1 MRGVI
6 AFVVGCLFAFGLG
19 ISGMTKPDVVKG
31 FLDVFGHWNYNLIG
45 VMLGGIVVH
54 SVAFQFIKNKKS
66 PLLDT
71 KFYLPIKKAVDKRL
85 LIGAG
90 IFGLGW
96 GWAGICPGPAIVS
109 LASGEL
115 GIILFVISMI
125 LGMLLFKWFEKKY
138 LL

>member
-1 MRGVI
+1 MRGVV
-6 AFVVGCLFAFGLG
+6 AFIVGSLFAFGLG

-31 FLDVFGHWNYNLIG
+31 FLDIFGQWNYNLIG

-54 SVAFQFIKNKKS
+54 TVAFQFIKNKKS
-66 PLLDT
+66 PILDT

-85 LIGAG
+85 LIGAA

-115 GIILFVISMI
+115 GIVLFVISMI
-125 LGMLLFKWFEKKY
+125 FGMLLFKWFEKKN